1 MALDLYR
8 KERDFKTTNR
18 SDDEKRRL

>member
-8 KERDFKTTNR
+8 KKRDFKTTNR